1 MRDLDLNQIRSE
13 YLKFFESKNHMV
25 LKSFPLVPQDK
36 SDKSLLL
43 INAGM
48 APLKKY
54 FTGEKKMKKNR
65 ATSSQRCI
73 RTGDIEEVGKTQRH
87 GTFFE
92 MLGNFSFGD
101 YFKNE
106 AIAWAWEFLTEV
118 LEIPKEDLWVT
129 VYHEDDEA
137 FRIWNEEIGIP
148 KEKIVR

>member
-13 YLKFFESKNHMV
+13 YLKFFESKNHVV

-73 RTGDIEEVGKTQRH
+73 RTADIEEVGKTQRH

-106 AIAWAWEFLTEV
+106 AIEWAWEFLTEV
-118 LEIPKEDLWVT
+118 LEIPEEILWVS
-129 VYHEDDEA
+129 VYEEDDEA
-137 FRIWNEEIGIP
+137 FEIWNKKWEYLLI
-148 KEKIVR
+148 KL